1 MIPNFTDTWIKTLQM
16 RLKKPP
22 TRASSEEKPPEHL
35 MGKIN
40 LSKSASQ
47 NKKILLSKK

>member
-1 MIPNFTDTWIKTLQM
+1 MQ
-16 RLKKPP
+16 LKKPA
-22 TRASSEEKPPEHL
+22 TRASSEEKAPETL

-47 NKKILLSKK
+47 NKKMILSKK